1 VQRMKI
7 YDFRGFPNPARV
19 RIAVA
24 EKGLAD
30 RIEFVTVNVPE
41 GEHRKPAFT
50 AKNPAAAG
58 PVLELEDGTCIA
70 ECTAITEYL
79 DNFSGEPTLTGGGAR
94 DRAVIHMMQR
104 RTEAGLLDAVASY
117 FHHAT
122 PGLGPHIE
130 TYQNKE
136 WGEKNRERA
145 VDGMRYLDAVL
156 GKQTFVAGDRFT
168 MADITAYAG
177 LIFADFAKIAVPA
190 ELTNLLS
197 WRANIGGRPSVK
209 SI

>member
-1 VQRMKI
+1 MRI
-7 YDFRGFPNPARV
+7 YDFKGFPNPARV
-19 RIAVA
+19 RIALE

-30 RIEFVTVNVPE
+30 QVEFVPVDVPG
-41 GEHRKPAFT
+41 GEHKTPAFA
-50 AKNPAAAG
+50 AKNPGAAV

-79 DNFSGEPTLTGGGAR
+79 DHLSGQPTLTGTTAK

-104 RTEAGLLDAVASY
+104 RAEAGLLDAVAGY

-136 WGEKNRERA
+136 WGEKSKGRA
-145 VDGMRYLDAVL
+145 LDGMRYLDGVL
-156 GKQTFVAGDRFT
+156 AKQAYLAGDRFT
-168 MADITAYAG
+168 MADITAFAG
-177 LIFADFAKIAVPA
+177 LIFADFAKIDVPA
-190 ELTNLLS
+190 DLSNLRS
-197 WRANIGGRPSVK
+197 WRSCVAARPSVK
-209 SI
+209 RA

>member
-1 VQRMKI
+1 MKI
-7 YDFRGFPNPARV
+7 YDFKGFPNPARV
-19 RIAVA
+19 RMAVS

-30 RIEFVTVNVPE
+30 RVEYVTVNVPE
-41 GEHRKPAFT
+41 GEHKKPAFL
-50 AKNPAAAG
+50 AKNPAAAV
-58 PVLELEDGTCIA
+58 PVLELDDGTCIA

-79 DNFSGEPTLTGGGAR
+79 DNVTGEPTLTGKSPR
-94 DRAVIHMMQR
+94 ERALIHMMQR
-104 RTEAGLLDAVASY
+104 RTEATLLDAVATY

-130 TYQNKE
+130 TYQNRE

-145 VDGMRYLDAVL
+145 LDGMRYLDRVL
-156 GKQTFVAGDRFT
+156 DKQSFVAGNAFS
-168 MADITAYAG
+168 MADITVFAG
-177 LIFADFAKIAVPA
+177 LIFADVAKIAIPA

-197 WRANIGGRPSVK
+197 WRANIATRPSVR